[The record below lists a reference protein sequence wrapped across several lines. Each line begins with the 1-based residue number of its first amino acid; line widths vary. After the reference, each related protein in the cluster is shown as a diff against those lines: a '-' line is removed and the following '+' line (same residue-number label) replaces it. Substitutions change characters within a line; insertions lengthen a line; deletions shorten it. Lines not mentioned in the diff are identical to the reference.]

1 MATRSDILADDNLF
15 EVRWTRDPSLP
26 FTAPLGAVQVFRT
39 FTPPPQRGAAMR
51 GASNTPNDVANAVS
65 FDC

>member
-39 FTPPPQRGAAMR
+39 VTPPAAAR
-51 GASNTPNDVANAVS
+51 SSDAGRIEYTER
-65 FDC
+65 CG